1 MKMWEGRFKKKLNS
15 AADSYNKSIYFDKS
29 LYSYDITG
37 SISHAEM
44 LGKTG
49 IIDIEESKKIIDCLN
64 DILKDINEGRLTVN
78 DNAEDIHMFVEE
90 ELTKRIGDSGKRL
103 HTARSRNDQVALDFR
118 LYIKDHLKTTKS
130 LLLTLLSVISE
141 IAGDNVNT
149 IMPGYTHLQRA
160 QPISF
165 AHWILAYSEMFKR
178 DISRLN
184 DAYKRTDSLPLGACA
199 LAGTTYPIDREM
211 TANKL
216 GFSSVT
222 ANSIDSVSDRDFALE
237 SLFDLSVIMMHLSRF
252 SEEIILYSSS
262 EFAFIDLDDS
272 FSTGSSIMPQKKNPD
287 IAELARGKT
296 GRVYGSLVSLLTVM
310 KGLPLAYNKD
320 MQEDK
325 EAVFDAFDTVE
336 STVSVFTGMLKTIT
350 VNKDNLYRSAG
361 LGFINATDCADY
373 LVRKGL
379 PFRTAYKIT
388 GGLIAYCIDNNK
400 AIADLSTDEFKQF
413 SEYFE
418 DDVYDSVSLETCLNN
433 RKSYGGP
440 SPENVSKQIELL
452 NDYIKTEA
460 DN

>member
-222 ANSIDSVSDRDFALE
+222 SNSIDSVSDRDFALE

-418 DDVYDSVSLETCLNN
+418 DDVYDSVSLETCLEN

>member
-222 ANSIDSVSDRDFALE
+222 SNSIDSVSDRDFALE

-350 VNKDNLYRSAG
+350 VNKDNLYHSAG